1 MKRRKPILSLIFLL
15 ILCTAL
21 QSTAVADGSLLSNA
35 DFSAPELP
43 DGWDTVAYDAE
54 NYSVYTQNG
63 ALVIASAAENDVRF
77 CQMVKVEPNTVYRLS
92 AEISAEG
99 VHGGHGVCLSVDN
112 YSLDGSYAVSTG
124 RTGSFDWTRETL
136 IVRTG
141 AKQSYINFALRLGSY
156 SETSAGTAR
165 FRAAELVQTNDP
177 EDVAAAVTLEEL
189 AHSAVKTVSESDEAR
204 AIRLRSYLHLFI
216 VCAIVLACVL
226 LWGFYRNRERFYS
239 LSADWKTVN
248 RCFLLVVLT
257 GAVFRLMLSL
267 LFGGHDYD
275 MNCWQAWGRDIVQNG
290 TAQFYTTPG
299 HEWYDYPPGYMLVL
313 AGLTWLLDV
322 FHIPSG
328 SGAAVFAYMLPA
340 YAADVGIAVLL
351 MRFARKRDFSES
363 AGLYLGTLAVFNPAA
378 VILSGAWGQIDSI
391 LTLLLLL
398 SFSELIE
405 GRRISAG
412 AIYGLAIMTKWQA
425 LIYGPVLAAEYI
437 LSIRNKDN
445 AFRTIG
451 GVIAALLVIFT
462 VSLPFRGDQSFFW
475 VIGRF
480 LNSAGGYDYA
490 SVEAYNFLAL
500 CGGNWKSAELPLIP
514 GVLSYKTFGTAAIV
528 LAVALS
534 IVMQVVLRQKE
545 SGETL
550 CARPERLLIPAA
562 FCMFMIF
569 TFGHYMHERYVFPV
583 MALLVFAYIATQD
596 KRLLA
601 ASMLL
606 SVVLSLNEATAM
618 YVVSNAA
625 ASAVRGTQQHQIVT
639 GVCSLFEVLTF
650 FYTAR
655 VCLEHGFRRTDRR

>member
-15 ILCTAL
+15 ILCVVL
-21 QSTAVADGSLLSNA
+21 QSAAFADGSLLSNA
-35 DFSAPELP
+35 DFSLPELP
-43 DGWDTVAYDAE
+43 EGWDTVAYEAE

-63 ALVIASAAENDVRF
+63 ALVIASAAENDVRV
-77 CQMVKVEPNTVYRLS
+77 CQMIQVEPNTVYRLS

-99 VHGGHGVCLSVDN
+99 VHGGRGVCLSVDN
-112 YSLDGSYAVSTG
+112 YTLDGSYAVSAG

-177 EDVAAAVTLEEL
+177 EEIA
-189 AHSAVKTVSESDEAR
+189 SAVSLDEPAQPAVKSVNESDEAR

-239 LSADWKTVN
+239 LSADPKTVK
-248 RCFLLVVLT
+248 RCFILLVLT
-257 GAVFRLMLSL
+257 GAALRLVLTL

-275 MNCWQAWGRDIVQNG
+275 ITCWQAWGRDIVQNG
-290 TAQFYTTPG
+290 TAQFYTAPG

-313 AGLTWLLDV
+313 AAVTWLLDL
-322 FHIPSG
+322 FRIPSG
-328 SGAAVFAYMLPA
+328 SAAAVFAYMLPA
-340 YAADVGIAVLL
+340 YAADVGIAILL
-351 MRFARKRDFSES
+351 MRFARKRGFSES
-363 AGLYLGTLAVFNPAA
+363 ACLYLGGLAVFNPAA

-398 SFSELIE
+398 SFSELFE

-425 LIYGPVLAAEYI
+425 LIYGPVLAAEYL
-437 LSIRNKDN
+437 LSIRKKED
-445 AFRTIG
+445 ALRTVG
-451 GVIAALLVIFT
+451 GVAAALLVIFA
-462 VSLPFRGDQSFFW
+462 VSLPFRGDQGFFW
-475 VIGRF
+475 VVGRF

-500 CGGNWKSAELPLIP
+500 CGGNWKSAELSLVP
-514 GVLSYKTFGTAAIV
+514 GISYKAFGMVMIV
-528 LAVALS
+528 LAVVLS
-534 IVMQVVLRQKE
+534 GAMQVVSRRRE
-545 SGETL
+545 GRETL
-550 CARPERLLIPAA
+550 RARPERLLIPAA

-583 MALLVFAYIATQD
+583 MALLAFAYAATRD

-601 ASMLL
+601 SSMLL
-606 SVVLSLNEATAM
+606 SVVLALNETTAM

-625 ASAVRGTQQHQIVT
+625 SAAVRGTQQHQIVI
-639 GVCSLFEVLTF
+639 GVCSLFEVLMF
-650 FYTAR
+650 FYTAK
-655 VCLEHGFRRTDRR
+655 VCLERGFGQKDRR

>member
-15 ILCTAL
+15 ILCTVL
-21 QSTAVADGSLLSNA
+21 QSTAFADGSLLSNT

-43 DGWDTVAYDAE
+43 DGWDTVAYEAE
-54 NYSVYTQNG
+54 NYSVYTQNS

-141 AKQSYINFALRLGSY
+141 AKQSYINFTLRLGSY

-239 LSADWKTVN
+239 LSADRKTVN

-290 TAQFYTTPG
+290 ASQFYTAPG

-322 FHIPSG
+322 FRIPSG

-351 MRFARKRDFSES
+351 MRFARKRGFSES

-437 LSIRNKDN
+437 LSIRNKDD
-445 AFRTIG
+445 AFRTVS

-475 VIGRF
+475 VIERF

-500 CGGNWKSAELPLIP
+500 CGGNWKSAELPIIP

-534 IVMQVVLRQKE
+534 IAMQAVSRRRE
-545 SGETL
+545 GGETL

-583 MALLVFAYIATQD
+583 MTLLVFAYIATQD

-650 FYTAR
+650 FYTAK
-655 VCLEHGFRRTDRR
+655 VCLERGFGQKDRR